1 MRVASIIIK
10 NLVKTFDK
18 KTVKAVDN
26 LSITIDEG
34 SLVTFL
40 GPSGCGKTTT
50 LRCVAG
56 LEAQDSGEIYFGE
69 KLMSSPEHKID
80 VPPEKRGIGMVFQS
94 YAIWPH
100 MSVFENVAYPLRRK
114 KLDKNE
120 IRKKVMEAL
129 DTVGLGGLENR
140 YPTKMSGGQQQRVAF
155 ARAIVAKP
163 EALLFDEPLSNLD
176 AKLRERMRFEIVE
189 LQKSTNITTLYVTH
203 DQAEAMVISDRIA
216 IMNLG
221 VIEQIGTSREIYE
234 HPRNQ
239 FVAGFIGLT
248 NFIRAKI
255 VSKGHD
261 TNEWLVHSPE
271 LGLQILGIS
280 GSALRDG
287 QDVVISIRPAHIQ
300 ILRDRPADL
309 HNVVE
314 GRIERMT
321 YTGECSDLLILLG
334 SSSLRV
340 QGASHVAFEKGD
352 HIFLFLPPQLCTL
365 LTD

>member
-1 MRVASIIIK
+1 MASIIIK

-18 KTVKAVDN
+18 GTIKAVAN
-26 LSITIDEG
+26 ISVTIDQG
-34 SLVTFL
+34 SLMTFL

-56 LEAQDSGEIYFGE
+56 LEIQDSGEIYFGE
-69 KLMSSPEHKID
+69 KLMSSPERKVY

-100 MSVFENVAYPLRRK
+100 MDIFENVAYPLRRK
-114 KLDKNE
+114 KLDNHE
-120 IRKKVMEAL
+120 IRNRVMEAL
-129 DTVGLGGLENR
+129 ELVGLGGMERR
-140 YPTKMSGGQQQRVAF
+140 YPTKISGGQQQRVAL

-176 AKLRERMRFEIVE
+176 AKLREKMRFEIVE

-216 IMNLG
+216 IMNNG
-221 VIEQIGTSREIYE
+221 VIEQIGTAREIYE
-234 HPRNQ
+234 HPQNQ

-248 NFIRAKI
+248 NFIGAKV

-261 TNEWLVHSPE
+261 TNQWLVDSPE
-271 LGLQILGIS
+271 LGLQMLGTS
-280 GSALRDG
+280 NNTLSTG
-287 QDVVISIRPAHIQ
+287 QKVVVSIRPEHIQ
-300 ILRDRPADL
+300 IFRNQPHDQ

-314 GRIERMT
+314 GKIERMT
-321 YTGECSDLLILLG
+321 YIGEHCDLLIHVG
-334 SSSLRV
+334 TSSLRV
-340 QGASHVAFEKGD
+340 HGAARLIFEKGD
-352 HIFLFLPPQLCTL
+352 PLFLLLPPQLCNL
-365 LTD
+365 LAD